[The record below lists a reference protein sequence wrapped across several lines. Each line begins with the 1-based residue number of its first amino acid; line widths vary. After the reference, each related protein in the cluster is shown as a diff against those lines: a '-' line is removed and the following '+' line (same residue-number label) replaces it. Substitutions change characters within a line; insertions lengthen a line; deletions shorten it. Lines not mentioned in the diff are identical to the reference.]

1 MIKSLGPGL
10 DSLDFLRIAL
20 GNQHLFIVIQNSN
33 LSKPLVLTWPQLLKQ
48 IQDQLNIVAGGVTSV
63 NGQTGVVYLALD
75 DLTDVNTGTPTNGQ
89 FLQWNG
95 TEWVAV
101 TISPSGITSVN
112 GDTGP
117 AVVLNLDNINDVN
130 ASSPSTNQIL
140 QFDGTE
146 WVAATITGNTY
157 TADNGL
163 TMLSNN
169 VALGSASSPGAPLLN
184 NRYIDTGATYTLN
197 LKGQKTNQSDVILL
211 VDNTASG
218 GTAIKAQGTGSSV
231 AISASSGNSYAIIAT
246 SNTLVGLYAQTS
258 ATGQG
263 AVLAE
268 VLSSASNLI
277 ALGLKIRHSTSGTP
291 VAGFGISTD
300 FMGGTNG
307 FAERSFGRLRYQW
320 TDAVD
325 ATRTSKFQVETVDN
339 ATPSVNLE
347 VLGSGQ
353 LILNKYTTSTSFG
366 GLTSVGV
373 LNVDN
378 TGKVF
383 VGPGGG
389 GRLNEI
395 TGILFGG
402 VLTATI
408 GGTTFDLTAGI
419 GQIVTQTASITGVAT
434 TISNVTWSTVT
445 AVPITNIGTS
455 QFTYILVDSS
465 GTVIQQTTPFTDAQ
479 YKTHII
485 IGVLCHINLAS
496 VNLVTNAQNVAYE
509 DPHRLVEL
517 ISAFGPI
524 KKTGLNIGA
533 NGANLRVNRTSGE
546 AFKIGSNYITD
557 QFEPDV
563 DSIPAQI
570 PALLCRVHRNGSGGF
585 VFDTNGGSY
594 YNDID
599 PNQYDDGSGVLQSVG
614 GSKWTIQRLFFFPN
628 NPVDIICY
636 YGTQTYNQFSEARA
650 NLEFETFDEATITAE
665 NAIFLGFLFVKNAAT
680 DLSLPTQAAFLQS
693 GLFRGIPPG
702 GGGSGGGGNSIGQL
716 TGDVDTV
723 LATSPTQ
730 VMPSTL
736 KANLKTGSCGV
747 TFDGGGQVVQNKT
760 AYVQMPYNGTLGA
773 WSMVAD
779 VAGAC
784 TISVYKGTFGTF
796 PPSSAVYS
804 TQPAIP
810 ATNITSSNA
819 GAYNPGMATVTAGD
833 VLKFDISGVS
843 TITWVNLSIS
853 IAKT

>member
-1 MIKSLGPGL
+1 MPFFGNKRRDFSIQPPRQQVDGTPFFVTDSDNIDFTL
-10 DSLDFLRIAL
+10 DNLNLTADLTFTGVTAGTYGDATHIPILQIDQWGRVTGVTLTTFSASGIAL
-20 GNQHLFIVIQNSN
+20 ETNS
-33 LSKPLVLTWPQLLKQ
+33 T
-48 IQDQLNIVAGGVTSV
+48 A
-63 NGQTGVVYLALD
+63 NGSQTL
-75 DLTDVNTGTPTNGQ
+75 
-89 FLQWNG
+89 
-95 TEWVAV
+95 
-101 TISPSGITSVN
+101 
-112 GDTGP
+112 
-117 AVVLNLDNINDVN
+117 LNLVQG
-130 ASSPSTNQIL
+130 TNM
-140 QFDGTE
+140 
-146 WVAATITGNTY
+146 TITDDGFGNITFDATGGTY
-157 TADNGL
+157 TVNNGL
-163 TMLSNN
+163 TENPTGN
-169 VALGSASSPGAPLLN
+169 FQLGSTTSGGAPLLHDT
-184 NRYIDTGATYTLN
+184 YIDTVVNHTLY
-197 LKGQKTNQSDVILL
+197 LEGQKTNNNDYILA
-211 VDNTASG
+211 VSNSVSG
-218 GTAIKAQGTGSSV
+218 GAGILATTIGSGNAIRATSGSSS
-231 AISASSGNSYAIIAT
+231 AISANSSGAPAIAAST
-246 SNTLVGLYAQTS
+246 GGANAAGLFFNTDSGTNNIS
-258 ATGQG
+258 QG
-263 AVLAE
+263 IKLW
-268 VLSSASNLI
+268 
-277 ALGLKIRHSTSGTP
+277 HTTSGTP
-291 VAGFGISTD
+291 APGFGISLDYFGETISNSD
-300 FMGGTNG
+300 LKL
-307 FAERSFGRLRYQW
+307 GRLIYQW
-320 TDAVD
+320 TDPI
-325 ATRTSKFQVETVDN
+325 TISRTSKFQLETVNLN
-339 ATPSVNLE
+339 AAGIKLE
-347 VLGSGQ
+347 VDGPGQ
-353 LILNKYTTSTSFG
+353 LKLNNYGQTPANFPGTPVWA
-366 GLTSVGV
+366 LGV
-373 LNVDN
+373 NSSGNVIEF
-378 TGKVF
+378 TPASGS
-383 VGPGGG
+383 
-389 GRLNEI
+389 RLNEI

-408 GGTTFDLTAGI
+408 GGTTFNLTAGI
-419 GQIVTQTASITGVAT
+419 GQIVTQTASITGVVT
-434 TISNVTWSTVT
+434 TVSNVTWSTVT

-465 GTVIQQTTPFTDAQ
+465 GIVIQQTTPFTDAQ

-563 DSIPAQI
+563 DTIPAQI

-702 GGGSGGGGNSIGQL
+702 GGGSGGGGDSIGQL

-736 KANLKTGSCGV
+736 KANLKTGSFGV
-747 TFDGGGQVVQNKT
+747 TVDGVTGVVQVGT
-760 AYVQMPYNGTLGA
+760 VGYVVMPYDGTITG
-773 WSMVAD
+773 WSITANTSGSIQFD
-779 VAGAC
+779 IWKA
-784 TISVYKGTFGTF
+784 TN
-796 PPSSAVYS
+796 
-804 TQPAIP
+804 AIP
-810 ATNITSSNA
+810 TVANTQIPLAANRPKLTSQQFVNSN
-819 GAYNPGMATVTAGD
+819 TVTGWTTSFSAND
-833 VLKFDISGVS
+833 VYGFYVDSVS
-843 TITWVNLSIS
+843 TIKNATLTIRTT
-853 IAKT
+853 KT